1 MMNENRKGYKKTKLG
16 WIPED
21 WQLLSIDEITD
32 RITKRVEVEEDK
44 EYQQIGIRSHGKGI
58 FRKEKV
64 TGKSLGKK
72 RVFWIEPD
80 CFIVNIVFAWEQAV
94 AKTTEKEV
102 GMIASHRFPMYQP
115 KAGILNLDYLLY
127 FFKTPRGKH
136 LLGLASPGGAG
147 RNKTLG
153 QKEFGKSLILIPSL
167 KEQQSIVNILSTWDQ
182 AIEKFQLIIH
192 NLNLRKEGLIQR
204 VLTGTVRLKE
214 FRREWGIKKFG
225 EIITYKKGFAFKS
238 YQYKGKGVRVIR
250 ISDTNSQGIK
260 ENGSIYISI
269 EAAEK
274 YKEYELLEND
284 IIIQTVGSRP
294 PLFDKQSSINP
305 RNIVSSIKAACRI
318 LFYDKGGTAI
328 SYQNKDGF
336 SFTLDTTKNLKYK
349 SYKLEPPL
357 FVFDPSRLRT
367 NSGSDYGLR
376 NFGPYDAGQFT
387 PKEPSIL
394 VICHQNTRGRATE
407 FLKGLIDGM
416 PQSKYFTKGLK
427 SKYELHH
434 INLDVQEV
442 SSYEISE
449 IEQITRKLKYT
460 PDIVIIEIPVSFKNE
475 RVVSRSL
482 YYQSKAHFLNLQ
494 IPIQIINTEN
504 INRFDE
510 YKLNAIALQMY
521 AKLGGIPWTIQTK
534 DSVDKEIIIGIG
546 NSIFR
551 NNAYQ
556 GNKQERIVGIST
568 FFSADGQY
576 MMSGDIKDVPYED
589 YFQELLDSLRDSIK
603 TLSKE
608 YAWQEN
614 QTVRFVFHIFKPIK
628 NIEFEV
634 VKELVKEFTN
644 YKIQFAFVTISERHP
659 YIMYDKNQRGVKKW
673 NKTIGEY
680 VPFRGTNI
688 VIDDSTCLVQMLG
701 IKEMKTGKHGAS
713 NPILIRILKPT
724 SYGVEDDIEP
734 YLFHDLHYITQQIFK
749 FTYLS
754 WRGFMPNQKPAT
766 MLYSGLISKLLGK
779 LRQIS
784 GWKSEVINFNLK
796 RKKWFL

>member
-1 MMNENRKGYKKTKLG
+1 MTYPTKTVNPTNTRQMNNNQSYLTNFYPVKFDFEDYNIVQVKAEDKLLQRLRKEHNSTHSFFQHGDYIYISNKSGEDLGIGNVTKLS
-16 WIPED
+16 
-21 WQLLSIDEITD
+21 LLDNY
-32 RITKRVEVEEDK
+32 EV
-44 EYQQIGIRSHGKGI
+44 
-58 FRKEKV
+58 
-64 TGKSLGKK
+64 TASLIKH
-72 RVFWIEPD
+72 I
-80 CFIVNIVFAWEQAV
+80 
-94 AKTTEKEV
+94 
-102 GMIASHRFPMYQP
+102 
-115 KAGILNLDYLLY
+115 
-127 FFKTPRGKH
+127 FFKTFIENYPGYKLNGFYPFVLQSTKAENDLIRKY
-136 LLGLASPGGAG
+136 LPKGLQGRLCYIKQIEVQLRKCILNGEERIGFVVNSYRQWKLDVNCHELHEKKYDLTECEVIHSVTIPG
-147 RNKTLG
+147 L
-153 QKEFGKSLILIPSL
+153 E
-167 KEQQSIVNILSTWDQ
+167 NILLPDESLVGYIKEVKENI
-182 AIEKFQLIIH
+182 AIVVTNDGEQEFKLEE
-192 NLNLRKEGLIQR
+192 LYLRKTMKNIEEFIEFAFRSPDKASQ
-204 VLTGTVRLKE
+204 VLARLK
-214 FRREWGIKKFG
+214 I
-225 EIITYKKGFAFKS
+225 
-238 YQYKGKGVRVIR
+238 
-250 ISDTNSQGIK
+250 
-260 ENGSIYISI
+260 
-269 EAAEK
+269 
-274 YKEYELLEND
+274 
-284 IIIQTVGSRP
+284 
-294 PLFDKQSSINP
+294 DKQASINPKGIISSIN
-305 RNIVSSIKAACRI
+305 SACII
-318 LFYDKGGTAI
+318 LFHDKQGNPI
-328 SYQNKDGF
+328 NYENKDGF
-336 SFTLDTTKNLKYK
+336 CFSLDRDKNLIYK
-349 SYKLEPPL
+349 SYRLEPPL

-376 NFGPYDAGQFT
+376 NFGPYDSGQFT
-387 PKEPSIL
+387 PKEPNIL

-416 PQSKYFTKGLK
+416 PESKYFTKGLK
-427 SKYELHH
+427 SKYELHS
-434 INLDVQEV
+434 INLDIQEI

-449 IEQITRKLKYT
+449 IERITRKLKAK
-460 PDIVIIEIPVSFKNE
+460 PDIVIIEIPVGFKNE
-475 RVVSRSL
+475 RIVSQSL
-482 YYQSKAHFLNLQ
+482 YYQAKAHFLNLQ
-494 IPIQIINTEN
+494 IPIQIVNTEN

-521 AKLGGIPWTIQTK
+521 AKLGGVPWTIQTK

-556 GNKQERIVGIST
+556 GNEQKRIVGIST

-589 YFQELLDSLRDSIK
+589 YFQELLDSLRDSIG

-608 YAWQEN
+608 YAWQNN

-659 YIMYDKNQRGVKKW
+659 LIMYDKNQRGVVKW
-673 NKTIGEY
+673 NKTIGEF

-701 IKEMKTGKHGAS
+701 VKEMKTGKHGAS

-724 SYGVEDDIEP
+724 SYGVDDDIQP

-779 LRQIS
+779 LRQMP